1 MARAKPRQI
10 AAVRPRAK
18 RRLDLVWA
26 DGGDDRVDLSAL
38 ITAHAKLAP
47 LRETA
52 RFQKA
57 QVGDYGWTI
66 DWGRGLEIDA
76 THLFRLAR
84 LQAGDT
90 LAPQDFRVWRRRLGL
105 SQTGAAKA
113 LGISGRMVKY
123 YEEGGHM
130 IPRTVMLACRG
141 YEAIRKTAKAG
152 KAAA

>member
-1 MARAKPRQI
+1 MSRAKPPNV
-10 AAVRPRAK
+10 AAVRALPGF
-18 RRLDLVWA
+18 RLHLAWA
-26 DGGDDRVDLSAL
+26 DGKEDAVDLADLIAARQGLAAL
-38 ITAHAKLAP
+38 RQAK
-47 LRETA
+47 
-52 RFQKA
+52 RFAKV

-90 LAPQDFRVWRRRLGL
+90 LAPQDFRVWRQRLGL

-123 YEEGGHM
+123 YEEGRHM

-141 YEAIRKTAKAG
+141 YEAIRKTAKA
-152 KAAA
+152 AA